1 MSQLNPDKPTLLY
14 QLLFQ
19 GAWPTSVAFLGS
31 SQKLAAANREG
42 QIYIWGLPEKTEGEP
57 ADKEFSGKDREKL
70 NVPPMRRLEGHTN
83 GVTRLAASADG
94 KFLFSSSLDHSVRIW
109 ETDAAASG
117 KGQAVMDAE
126 SREEEF
132 KRSRKK
138 EVLEA
143 PGAEVE
149 VQTACHVLSRHEDW
163 VNTLAL
169 SRDGSRLISGDGKSL
184 AIVWDVAGRKEI
196 ARLSGHPW
204 NWIVAAALSPDGKTA
219 LLSEYRYKRDDFDI
233 PAAGLKLFAVDDG
246 SLKLDLLKVQFPK
259 LDPADTSYGG
269 AQGWRKFV
277 AGGLVAADFSPDGK
291 LLALGQGGETDTGK
305 VHIIESESG
314 KLLRTISSHQY
325 GVCDVRFTADG
336 KYLLSCGRD
345 TTLRICQVEDGKELA
360 VLGKP
365 RGGQFKDWLAALA
378 LSPDE
383 THMAAVDIGGI
394 VSVWRL

>member
-1 MSQLNPDKPTLLY
+1 MPALNPDKPTLLY

-42 QIYIWGLPEKTEGEP
+42 QIFVWDLPEKAEGEP
-57 ADKEFSGKDREKL
+57 ADKEFSGKEREKL
-70 NVPPMRRLEGHTN
+70 NVPPVRRLDGHTN

-94 KFLFSSSLDHSVRIW
+94 KLLFSSSLDRSVRIW
-109 ETDAAASG
+109 ETAAEASG
-117 KGQAVMDAE
+117 KAQAVMDAE
-126 SREEEF
+126 SREEDF
-132 KRSRKK
+132 KRNRKK
-138 EVLEA
+138 EVLET
-143 PGAEVE
+143 PGADVE
-149 VQTACHVLSRHEDW
+149 VQTACHVLAGHDDW

-196 ARLSGHPW
+196 ARLAGHPW

-233 PAAGLKLFAVDDG
+233 PAAGLKLSNVEDG

-277 AGGLVAADFSPDGK
+277 AGGLVAADFSSDGK

-305 VHIIESESG
+305 VHVVEVDAG
-314 KLLRTISSHQY
+314 KLLRTISGHQY
-325 GVCDVRFTADG
+325 GVTDVKFSADG
-336 KYLLSCGRD
+336 QHLLSCGRD
-345 TTLRICQVEDGKELA
+345 TTLRVCQVEDGKELKI
-360 VLGKP
+360 LGKP

-383 THMAAVDIGGI
+383 THVAAADISGM
-394 VSVWRL
+394 VSVWRM